1 MRGGRMRRAMAAT
14 SGTVFALIAV
24 SGCSS
29 AELEQWQ
36 RFGMPEPATD
46 RAEHVL
52 SLWQGS
58 WIAALAV
65 GVLVWGLILWA
76 VWAYRKK
83 DDSIPAQTRY
93 HVPLEM
99 LYTFVPFVI
108 IAVLFFFTVREQNA
122 ILHVDEENRPDN
134 VVKVVGQQW
143 SWTFNYLDENGGEGV
158 WSTGTPAEL
167 PELYLPVGE
176 RVGIELE
183 SPDVIHSFFVPAFMF
198 KMDTIPGR
206 NNYFEFTPTV
216 EGEYAGKC
224 AELCG
229 AYHSRMLFTVHV
241 VSQAEYEEHLA
252 ELEAQGQTGEAA
264 GGQQAGTQRGL
275 EPDGGEDS

>member
-1 MRGGRMRRAMAAT
+1 MLGLA
-14 SGTVFALIAV
+14 
-24 SGCSS
+24 GCST
-29 AELEQWQ
+29 AELEQWE
-36 RFGMPEPATD
+36 RLGMPEPVTD
-46 RAEHVL
+46 RAVHIL

-93 HVPLEM
+93 HLPLEI

-108 IAVLFFFTVREQNA
+108 IAVLFVFTLRSQNA
-122 ILHVDEENRPDN
+122 VLDVDEDEPPAE
-134 VVKVVGQQW
+134 VIEVVGQQW
-143 SWTFNYLDENGGEGV
+143 SWTFNYLDATSSGEAV
-158 WSTGTPAEL
+158 WEAGTPSEL
-167 PELYLPVGE
+167 PTLYLPVDE
-176 RVGIELE
+176 KVGIRLS
-183 SPDVIHSFFVPAFMF
+183 SPDVVHSFFVPAFLF
-198 KMDTIPGR
+198 KMDVLPGQE
-206 NNYFEFTPTV
+206 NYFEFTPTK

-241 VSQAEYEEHLA
+241 VSREEYDAHLA
-252 ELEAQGQTGEAA
+252 ELEAAGQTGKAV
-264 GGQQAGTQRGL
+264 GGANATTQKGL
-275 EPDGGEDS
+275 EQEDGTSNDEH